1 MRPRNRNRSYEDSN
15 LPVVAAV
22 SQANPT
28 FKINAKHCSHGAA
41 CPCFRKQPRR
51 SAATGR
57 GGYSGLAIIAVVLFS
72 VIGAR
77 GQERRAAPTPQ
88 TAGEPVATTFEVIV
102 TGSNIPTAEE
112 VGPNPVDTYRPAD
125 IEKLGIRNATDL
137 TTFLPQEAGGTTNL
151 NISNGGDGTV
161 QFNVRGLLAKET
173 LVLVDGKRVAFGS
186 LNGVGFGSGVD
197 INLIPFPMIDH
208 VDILKDGASAVYG
221 SDAVAGV
228 VNFFLIHKFRG
239 LEIGGS
245 YGNTNMGASNDMG
258 EWEAWI
264 KAGTGN
270 DKTDIVVIADFWER
284 TGGLFSRDRDLSSN
298 AFQIPWG
305 GGEFR
310 NERFPGHIGRIPGFR
325 LIPSMFFGPGGTPLP
340 GVNTPLPHS
349 APNAA
354 TSPFYKIPFIP
365 GVGIPR
371 GPGVINPNAYPGAP
385 GIIGP
390 HAIQHFPQ
398 TGTDYKGGG
407 DYFFLNFAAFT
418 PALPPADRQSFYGS
432 FMRDVCDKYL
442 TVFADFKYVRSF
454 FDASL
459 AAVPFLPDPFK
470 IPGTNIG
477 LSLFFG
483 GVSVPI
489 QNPFNPFTVAD
500 ATIPGFFPDGSGLPV
515 TTGVQFRGIND
526 TGPRHEKFTYYD
538 YLFDVGLRGQLG
550 EFGDYFKTWNWE
562 LGFRY
567 SRNEGQNLSVGEVS
581 APGLREALLDTDP
594 ATAFDPFL
602 NFNAHNTKAARQRVY
617 VTLHNSGEYELPIG
631 YATVNGDL
639 FNLPA
644 GPVSFALGSEYDAPR
659 WTRDRDALNT
669 TFESI
674 GSTNGGSARVNR
686 DVWSIYQEVRV
697 PITSPTWNF
706 PGFYSFEVDFAE
718 REEWYSQNTSAVL
731 PSGAFPFQPATH
743 SQYNA
748 QKPKVSV
755 RWQPLDPKYI
765 GALTLRGSYTEAFHA
780 PALSEISPAS
790 TEGVDTIAFDP
801 LTNQSYGFE
810 NRIIGNPNLK
820 PEVAYEWSYGIVYS
834 PKWLKGLTLS
844 ADWWHIDMR
853 SIASLLGTQFTID
866 LNNPD
871 LVIRGPPVIP
881 GEPGPIIL
889 VIDPNEN
896 LTGAIFE
903 GLDYEAIYILDSS
916 IFGHGDFGRLTATVN
931 GTWLS
936 RAELQILPDTKRFGI
951 AGEFIPPGFTLTSSL
966 PWNRANFSLFYDGPN
981 DTWMQGLDVGAV
993 VHYTGQYEDDNLN
1006 LTTDFSTFA
1015 KPQTPRSGP
1024 KPWRA
1029 RKVREWV
1036 TLDLLTSYT
1045 FNLAPPGLSE
1055 VPGFAKDGGKN
1066 VKMKDGKEKNVMP
1079 VSTAEHNPC
1088 GWRAWLNN
1096 TTITLGMQ
1104 NVFDEDP
1111 PFVNSAFENGYDES
1125 LATIKGRF
1133 WYVQLKKR
1141 F

>member
-1 MRPRNRNRSYEDSN
+1 
-15 LPVVAAV
+15 
-22 SQANPT
+22 
-28 FKINAKHCSHGAA
+28 
-41 CPCFRKQPRR
+41 
-51 SAATGR
+51 
-57 GGYSGLAIIAVVLFS
+57 
-72 VIGAR
+72 
-77 GQERRAAPTPQ
+77 
-88 TAGEPVATTFEVIV
+88 
-102 TGSNIPTAEE
+102 
-112 VGPNPVDTYRPAD
+112 
-125 IEKLGIRNATDL
+125 
-137 TTFLPQEAGGTTNL
+137 
-151 NISNGGDGTV
+151 
-161 QFNVRGLLAKET
+161 
-173 LVLVDGKRVAFGS
+173 VLVDGKRVAFGS
-186 LNGVGFGSGVD
+186 LNAVGFSGGVD
-197 INLIPFPMIDH
+197 INLLPFPMIDH

-228 VNFFLIHKFRG
+228 VNFFLLHKFRG

-245 YGNTNMGASNDMG
+245 YGNTNLGASNDMG

-264 KAGTGN
+264 KAGTGDN
-270 DKTDIVVIADFWER
+270 KTDIVVIADFWER
-284 TGGLFSRDRDLSSN
+284 TGGLFSRDRDISSN

-305 GGEFR
+305 GGDLR
-310 NERFPGHIGRIPGFR
+310 SGSFPGHIGGFLGFR
-325 LIPSMFFGPGGTPLP
+325 LIPSMFFGPGGLPLP
-340 GVNTPLPHS
+340 GMNTPLPHS

-365 GVGIPR
+365 GFGIPP

-390 HAIQHFPQ
+390 NARLFVPQ

-407 DYFFLNFAAFT
+407 DYFFYNFAAVT

-432 FMRDVCDKYL
+432 FTRDVCDKYL
-442 TVFADFKYVRSF
+442 TLFADFKYVRSF
-454 FDASL
+454 FEASL
-459 AAVPFLPDPFK
+459 AAVPFIPDPFK
-470 IPGTNIG
+470 TPTI
-477 LSLFFG
+477 FFI
-483 GVSVPI
+483 SVPI

-500 ATIPGFFPDGSGLPV
+500 ATIPGFFPDGSGLPL

-538 YLFDVGLRGQLG
+538 YLFDVGLRGELG

-567 SRNEGQNLSVGEVS
+567 SRNEGQDLSVGEVS
-581 APGLREALLDTDP
+581 QSGLRAALLDTDP

-602 NFNAHNTKAARQRVY
+602 NFTAHNTKAARARVY
-617 VTLHNSGEYELPIG
+617 VNLHNSGEYELPIG
-631 YATVNGDL
+631 YVTINGDL

-644 GPVSFALGSEYDAPR
+644 GPVSFALGGEYDAPR

-674 GSTNGGSARVNR
+674 GSPDGESARVNR
-686 DVWSIYQEVRV
+686 DVWSTYQEVRV
-697 PITSPTWNF
+697 PFTSPTWNF

-731 PSGAFPFQPATH
+731 PSGDFPFQPATH
-743 SQYNA
+743 SQYNM

-755 RWQPLDPKYI
+755 RWQPLDSKYI

-790 TEGVDTIAFDP
+790 SGGVADIVFDP
-801 LTNQSYGFE
+801 LLNESYFTGT
-810 NRIIGNPNLK
+810 RIIGNPNLK
-820 PEVAYEWSYGIVYS
+820 PEVAYEWSCGLVYS
-834 PKWLKGLTLS
+834 PKWIKGLTLT

-853 SIASLLGTQFTID
+853 SIASLLGTQFTVD

-871 LVIRGPPVIP
+871 LVIRGPPTIP
-881 GEPGPIIL
+881 GRPGPIIL

-916 IFGHGDFGRLTATVN
+916 IFGHGDFGRLTATLN

-966 PWNRANFSLFYDGPN
+966 PWNRANFSLFYDGPA
-981 DTWMQGLDVGAV
+981 DTWLAGLDVGAV
-993 VHYTGQYEDDNLN
+993 VHYTGQYEDDNVS
-1006 LTTDFSTFA
+1006 LTGLP

-1024 KPWRA
+1024 LPWRA
-1029 RKVREWV
+1029 RKVREWL
-1036 TLDLLTSYT
+1036 TLDLILNYT
-1045 FNLAPPGLSE
+1045 FNLPPPAPADVPGL
-1055 VPGFAKDGGKN
+1055 AKDGGKN
-1066 VKMKDGKEKNVMP
+1066 VKVKDGKEKNVMP
-1079 VSTAEHNPC
+1079 VSTAEYNPC

-1104 NVFDEDP
+1104 NVLDADP
-1111 PFVNSAFENGYDES
+1111 PFVAGSFENGYDES